1 MSNRFATASARIASR
16 LKSRA
21 GVSVTY
27 RRSGTD
33 YTLTVWRGNELE
45 NVETPGG
52 NVVRLDSTER
62 DYLFLASD
70 LSIGVPATG
79 DRIIDNGETFE
90 LLPVQG
96 NPIWRWSDES
106 RTIRRVHVKQVS

>member
-1 MSNRFATASARIASR
+1 MLARQQKVAG
-16 LKSRA
+16 

-70 LSIGVPATG
+70 LSLGVPALG
-79 DRIIDNGETFE
+79 AMIAALSSEDQR
-90 LLPVQG
+90 Q
-96 NPIWRWSDES
+96 
-106 RTIRRVHVKQVS
+106 

>member
-1 MSNRFATASARIASR
+1 MLARQQKVAG
-16 LKSRA
+16 

-45 NVETPGG
+45 NVEIAGQSIT
-52 NVVRLDSTER
+52 RLDSTER

-70 LSIGVPATG
+70 LSIGEPAKG

-90 LLPVQG
+90 LMPVQG

-106 RTIRRVHVKQVS
+106 RTIRRVHVKQVI

>member
-1 MSNRFATASARIASR
+1 MTTLFARGSAMLARQ
-16 LKSRA
+16 LKVA
-21 GVSVTY
+21 GGVSVTY

-70 LSIGVPATG
+70 LSIGEPATG